1 MKKVLWICNIMLPAI
16 ARELGMPYSNR
27 EGWLSGIYDKT
38 LKGEVPFEI
47 TVCFPMRKED
57 IDKVPV
63 TGVLD
68 CDAAEAEENAESR
81 SKGKRERNAGFLKI
95 KGFRRPC
102 YAFEEDLLKPENYD
116 PVLEARIRGIL
127 KDVKPDMIHIFG
139 TEFPHCLAAV
149 RAFHNPQKT
158 LIGIQGLQDFRR
170 MCLSR
175 HPSGM

>member
-1 MKKVLWICNIMLPAI
+1 
-16 ARELGMPYSNR
+16 
-27 EGWLSGIYDKT
+27 
-38 LKGEVPFEI
+38 
-47 TVCFPMRKED
+47 MRKED

-139 TEFPHCLAAV
+139 TS
-149 RAFHNPQKT
+149 
-158 LIGIQGLQDFRR
+158 FRIVWR
-170 MCLSR
+170 QYGPFTIHRR
-175 HPSGM
+175 H

>member
-68 CDAAEAEENAESR
+68 CDVAEAEENAESR

-95 KGFRRPC
+95 KGSGRPC
-102 YAFEEDLLKPENYD
+102 YAFEEDLLTM
-116 PVLEARIRGIL
+116 IRCWKHG
-127 KDVKPDMIHIFG
+127 FG
-139 TEFPHCLAAV
+139 EF
-149 RAFHNPQKT
+149 
-158 LIGIQGLQDFRR
+158 
-170 MCLSR
+170 
-175 HPSGM
+175 